1 MPTRS
6 HRDRRPRS
14 RPPLT
19 VGAPVP
25 RAQRV
30 LFVTHNMPRFVG
42 DAAGSFVLR
51 LAVALQSAGAQVDVI
66 APAAPGLSDNEIL
79 EGVRI
84 RRVRYASDARMTLAY
99 VGNMAE
105 QVMSSWD
112 GKLALLGLL
121 RAMRRAVRQRI
132 DAAARAGEAYDVV
145 HAHWWF
151 PAALSLWR
159 SRRAGDPPLV
169 ITMHGSDVRLAQ
181 HTAPARA
188 VMRAVLGEA
197 AICTAVSGWLAD
209 TAHRIV
215 PDATVAVS
223 PMPVDARHF
232 APPAASATGTAA
244 TRSGVLFV
252 GRLNAQ
258 KGLADLL
265 DAMVSPAMREHDAQ
279 RAGKATM
286 LEVVGDGPERE
297 ALMAR
302 AAGLGLAERVRWYGA
317 LPQPALVPLYQ
328 GACALAIPSREEGL
342 GLVAVEAQLCGTP
355 VVAYADGGLID
366 VVRPDHGGTLVTVGD
381 SRALGE
387 ALARVLTDETA
398 AHQRGIAAREDM
410 LSRFSPEAVA
420 GRYLTH
426 YRQAV
431 R

>member
-1 MPTRS
+1 M
-6 HRDRRPRS
+6 
-14 RPPLT
+14 
-19 VGAPVP
+19 P

-30 LFVTHNMPRFVG
+30 LFVTHNVPRFVG

-51 LAVALQSAGAQVDVI
+51 LAVALQSAGALVDVI
-66 APAAPGLSDNEIL
+66 APAAPGLADVETL
-79 EGVRI
+79 EGIRI
-84 RRVRYASDARMTLAY
+84 QRVPYASDTRMTLAY
-99 VGNMAE
+99 GGNMAE
-105 QVMSSWD
+105 QVMSSW
-112 GKLALLGLL
+112 GSKLALLGML
-121 RAMRRAVRQRI
+121 RAMRRAVRERV
-132 DAAARAGEAYDVV
+132 DATARAGQAYDIV

-159 SRRAGDPPLV
+159 LRRAGDPPTV

-197 AICTAVSGWLAD
+197 AICTAVSRWLAE
-209 TAHRIV
+209 TALRMA

-223 PMPVDARHF
+223 PMPVDVRHF
-232 APPAASATGTAA
+232 VPPVSATGTSA
-244 TRSGVLFV
+244 TRSGILFV

-265 DAMVSPAMREHDAQ
+265 DAMVSPAMRAHDAQ
-279 RAGKATM
+279 GAGDATM
-286 LEVVGDGPERE
+286 LDVIGDGPDRE

-302 AAGLGLAERVRWYGA
+302 AASLGLAERVRWYGA
-317 LPQPALVPLYQ
+317 LPQPALVPMYQ
-328 GACALAIPSREEGL
+328 GARALAIPSREEGL

-366 VVRPDHGGTLVTVGD
+366 VVRPDHGGSLVTVGD

-387 ALARVLTDETA
+387 ALARLLGDERA
-398 AHQRGIAAREDM
+398 AQQRGMAAREDM
-410 LSRFSPEAVA
+410 LSRFSPAAVA